1 MSEKIK
7 PVNVKALLSEV
18 KGPKVYVSP
27 TKGKVSNR
35 KTEDSVAVPTTT
47 WWRANSPLFSVAK
60 VKEKIAQ
67 EATEMAVYFPD
78 FKLYENE
85 SGEIFWLGSID
96 SIGELRITYPQT
108 YPAQK
113 FFIEALDQDESFNNE
128 LKQLV
133 WSYNGITPAG
143 SIVVAMRLFLLRKL
157 GKR

>member
-7 PVNVKALLSEV
+7 PVNVRALLSEI

-27 TKGKVSNR
+27 TKGKVSDR
-35 KTEDSVAVPTTT
+35 PTEDSIPVPATT
-47 WWRANSPLFSVAK
+47 WWASSPLFSVAK
-60 VKEKIAQ
+60 VKEKIAW

-85 SGEIFWLGSID
+85 GSEIFWLGRID
-96 SIGELRITYPQT
+96 GIGELRITYPQT

-113 FFIEALDQDESFNNE
+113 FSIEALDQSESFNNE

-133 WSYNGITPAG
+133 WSCNGITPAG
-143 SIVVAMRLFLLRKL
+143 SIIVAMRLFLLRKFS
-157 GKR
+157 KR